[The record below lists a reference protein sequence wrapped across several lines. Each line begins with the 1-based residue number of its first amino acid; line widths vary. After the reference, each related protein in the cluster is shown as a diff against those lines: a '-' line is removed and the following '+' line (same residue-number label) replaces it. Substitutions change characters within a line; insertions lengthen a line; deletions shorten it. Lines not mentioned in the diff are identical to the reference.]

1 MSKSPGL
8 SEYISSAFSA
18 RPKGMFVSP
27 NWIGIGAFALL
38 GALINPGF
46 LLIGAG
52 LEVAYL
58 FGLSTNPRFQRYVR
72 AQQVSQE
79 NESKQVQLSTFVA
92 RLTPDARQRFNALQ
106 QRCRSIMDFYE
117 NQLNIA
123 PSIVDHHSTSL
134 NRFAWIFLQLLLTK
148 GGILRMMQ
156 EGSFT
161 AEFRSRIEKEITQ
174 LDARIQSDAL
184 SPELKKSLESQREIL
199 RQRLAVVSEAD
210 AKLNYINAEL
220 DRIEQ
225 QIELLREQAAVS
237 KDSQAIA
244 VRIDDVTSSLGE
256 TTEWIK
262 EQQSLFGAV
271 QDVVEEPPQI
281 VGQSSRGILLREST

>member
-8 SEYISSAFSA
+8 PEYITSAFRA
-18 RPKGMFVSP
+18 KPKGMFVSP
-27 NWIGIGAFALL
+27 NWIGIGVFALL
-38 GALINPGF
+38 GVLVNPGF

-58 FGLSTNPRFQRYVR
+58 FGLSTNPRFQRLVLG
-72 AQQVSQE
+72 QQLSRE
-79 NESKQVQLSTFVA
+79 NQSKQVQLSTLIA
-92 RLTPDARQRFNALQ
+92 KLLPDARKRFEALQ
-106 QRCRSIMDFYE
+106 ERCRAIMDFYT
-117 NQLNIA
+117 NQLNISQ
-123 PSIVDHHSTSL
+123 SIVEHHSKSL
-134 NRFAWIFLQLLLTK
+134 NRFAWIFLQLLMTK

-161 AEFRSRIEKEITQ
+161 PEFRSRIEKEMQQ
-174 LDARIQSDAL
+174 LESRIQNDTLA
-184 SPELKKSLESQREIL
+184 PELKKSLESQRDIL
-199 RQRLAVVSEAD
+199 KQRLAVVSEAD
-210 AKLNYINAEL
+210 SKLKYIDAEL

-281 VGQSSRGILLREST
+281 VGQNSSLLKEST

>member
-1 MSKSPGL
+1 MAKSPGL
-8 SEYISSAFSA
+8 PEYITSAFSA

-27 NWIGIGAFALL
+27 NWIGLGAFALL
-38 GALINPGF
+38 GLLVNPGF

-52 LEVAYL
+52 LEAAYL
-58 FGLSTNPRFQRYVR
+58 FGLSTNPRFQRFVLG
-72 AQQVSQE
+72 QHLSHE
-79 NESKQVQLSTFVA
+79 NQSKQVQLSTLIA
-92 RLTPDARQRFNALQ
+92 KLLPDARKRFEALQ
-106 QRCRSIMDFYE
+106 YRCRTIMDFYT

-123 PSIVDHHSTSL
+123 ESIVEHHSTSL
-134 NRFAWIFLQLLLTK
+134 NRFAWIFLQLLMTK

-161 AEFRSRIEKEITQ
+161 PEFRSRIEKEMHQ
-174 LDARIQSDAL
+174 LETRIQTDTL
-184 SPELKKSLESQREIL
+184 SPELKKSLESQRDIL
-199 RQRLAVVSEAD
+199 KQRLAVVSEAD
-210 AKLNYINAEL
+210 SKLKYIDAEL

-271 QDVVEEPPQI
+271 RRRA
-281 VGQSSRGILLREST
+281 SSNSEANLRLAAQGIHLT